1 MDRFKATAVKAPKM
15 IIDAKTARAIKR
27 MDMSQLNAYLYKV
40 RLQGYDAGFKDGLKT
55 REAID
60 EIKNVVSILGTRE
73 ESDDAAGN

>member
-1 MDRFKATAVKAPKM
+1 
-15 IIDAKTARAIKR
+15 

-60 EIKNVVSILGTRE
+60 GIKRVVSILDTRE
-73 ESDDAAGN
+73 EADDAAGN